1 MIRTWLYAGAGV
13 LGLGVEGIGKVQ
25 PLDCVR
31 LPLSTRTATTPSQS
45 VRGGGED
52 RRDTHSGQSAM
63 LLKL

>member
-1 MIRTWLYAGAGV
+1 MVRTWFYAGAGV
-13 LGLGVEGIGKVQ
+13 LGLGVVGIGKVQ

-45 VRGGGED
+45 VRVGGED
-52 RRDTHSGQSAM
+52 RRDTYSGQSAM